1 MIAHIV
7 NREHDWQILHHRI
20 ITIDGSQQ
28 DWQQR
33 GLPIMAMENICW
45 PDMLRDFD
53 RRAAEFAVA
62 FGIVGKIASGI
73 SVKTVAIEVSGI
85 TDKKVAHAIQQRAI
99 HNRRK
104 PQTVA
109 HRHGKARNYFRT
121 ARSSPVPGQ
130 HHGHFVTA
138 RNQRFGQRFHYI
150 GKPSGLRKRQTFRG
164 DKEDSHNFGRNSCTL

>member
-7 NREHDWQILHHRI
+7 NREYDWQILYHRI

-33 GLPIMAMENICW
+33 GLPVMTMKYICW
-45 PDMLRDFD
+45 PYMLRDFD

-62 FGIVGKIASGI
+62 FGIVGKIAGGI

-85 TDKKVAHAIQQRAI
+85 IDKKVANAIQQRAV

-104 PQTVA
+104 TQPVA
-109 HRHGKARNYFRT
+109 HRHGKARNYFR
-121 ARSSPVPGQ
+121 AALSSPVPGQ
-130 HHGHFVTA
+130 HHGHFMTA
-138 RNQRFGQRFHYI
+138 SNQRFGKRFHYI
-150 GKPSGLRKRQTFRG
+150 GKTSGLRKRQTFRG
-164 DKEDSHNFGRNSCTL
+164 DQEDSHNFSCDSCTL